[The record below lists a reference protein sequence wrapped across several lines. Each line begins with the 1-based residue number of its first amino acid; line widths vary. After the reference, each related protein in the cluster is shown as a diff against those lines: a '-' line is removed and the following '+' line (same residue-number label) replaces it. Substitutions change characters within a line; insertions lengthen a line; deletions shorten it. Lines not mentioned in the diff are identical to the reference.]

1 MKYLVIQV
9 LLVIVLASCS
19 TSSTLMQSLL
29 YGDELSESEIID
41 GLKTALNIGTDK
53 AVDLVSKPDGYLL
66 DPVIKILLPS
76 EFNDAIEKL
85 RNAPGGE
92 QIYKSTISSLV
103 DDLIEALNRAASDAA
118 PEAIPIFKNAVTS
131 MSIPDGWSI
140 LKGDYKNAGN
150 QSATTYFKDKTQPDL
165 YRLFK
170 PKINTSLDK
179 PLIGNT
185 SANKLWD
192 TFIVSYNKIYK
203 SPANILLKLESIKD
217 PDLSSYVT
225 RKALDGLF
233 QKVAD
238 EEREIREDPYKYAN
252 TLIQKVFGNSSV
264 K

>member
-1 MKYLVIQV
+1 
-9 LLVIVLASCS
+9 
-19 TSSTLMQSLL
+19 MQSLL
-29 YGDELSESEIID
+29 YDDELSDKEIVD
-41 GLKTALNIGTDK
+41 GLKAALNIGTEK
-53 AVDLVSKPDGYLL
+53 AVDLVSQPDGYLM

-118 PEAIPIFKNAVTS
+118 PEAVPIFKNAVTT
-131 MSIPDGWSI
+131 MSITDGWSI
-140 LKGDYKNAGN
+140 LKGDYKNAGD
-150 QSATTYFKDKTQPDL
+150 QSATAYFKDKTQPNL
-165 YRLFK
+165 YQLFQ
-170 PKINTSLDK
+170 PKIDRSLDK

-192 TFIVSYNKIYK
+192 AFIASYNKIYK
-203 SPANILLKLESIKD
+203 SPANILLKLEPVKD

-233 QKVAD
+233 QKVA
-238 EEREIREDPYKYAN
+238 EEEKEIREDPYKYAD
-252 TLIQKVFGNSSV
+252 TLIRKVFGNSSV